1 MSVTRAYS
9 VRGMTC
15 DHCTRSVTAE
25 LEALGTVSDVAV
37 DLVPQGDSTIIVTSS
52 AELAQDVVRN
62 AVARAGYELVGT
74 A

>member
-1 MSVTRAYS
+1 
-9 VRGMTC
+9 MTC